1 MLLVRHFQGTL
12 VSMAQSGPSGVGPE
26 AGVALDG
33 PDWAIDTAPGCL
45 YNSDMNARQQINFRL
60 SPDERDG
67 VAAAA
72 EAMGMNQS
80 EYLKSA
86 ALHCRHCAAFAEEF
100 KRPRVSGRRGFRRL
114 LRRPGGDDGVT
125 K

>member
-1 MLLVRHFQGTL
+1 M
-12 VSMAQSGPSGVGPE
+12 MA
-26 AGVALDG
+26 
-33 PDWAIDTAPGCL
+33 T
-45 YNSDMNARQQINFRL
+45 QQINFRL
-60 SPDERDG
+60 TPDERDG

-86 ALHCRHCAAFAEEF
+86 ALHCRHCAAFEDEF

-114 LRRPGGDDGVT
+114 LRRPESDDAVAE
-125 K
+125 